1 MKKHRHSSSVKKESM
16 SKKKK
21 WVIGAVIAVV
31 LLGSLALVASSMVN
45 KVAPNSNIL
54 KSITKNLPGVENKL
68 KGEEEGR
75 INIVLLGMRGKGV
88 EGGGTLADTIMVL
101 SIKRIDDPN
110 GGDPTYKASMV
121 SVPRDLYVTMPGTTT
136 TTKINGVYHYGEE
149 KGDGQGMEAMKQI
162 LEDITGQ
169 PMHYAVEVNFAGFK
183 EIIDAL
189 GGVEINLEEPF
200 TEPVQFHEEKVCD
213 GDRGGVFTVP
223 SGNYETKID
232 HRGKVVAQYP
242 LCYNANEECGGVFTV
257 PAGVSILDGEKALC
271 YARARAT
278 SSDFD
283 RAKRQQEI
291 IGKVKE
297 KAISTGVL
305 TDFGK
310 VKGMYDAVSGNV
322 NTDMEL
328 WEMQRFFDLYKE
340 MGDVEVIHK
349 GLDNSEEGLLY
360 SHEGDERGY
369 ILMPRGDTYDRI
381 REMFANIF
389 NNNQEQQTET
399 TEQTTQKQ
407 QTETTQ

>member
-1 MKKHRHSSSVKKESM
+1 MKKSVRNSSKKGEKM
-16 SKKKK
+16 STKKK
-21 WVIGAVIAVV
+21 WIIGVVIAVV
-31 LLGSLALVASSMVN
+31 LVGSILLVGTAIVG
-45 KVAPNSNIL
+45 KVAPNSNVFGSIV
-54 KSITKNLPGVENKL
+54 KSLPGVENKL
-68 KGEEEGR
+68 KGEEDGR
-75 INIVLLGMRGKGV
+75 INIVFLGMRGKGV
-88 EGGGTLADTIMVL
+88 EGGGMLADTIMVA
-101 SIKRIDDPN
+101 SIQKQENPD
-110 GGDPTYKASMV
+110 GEPTYKASMV
-121 SVPRDLYVTMPGTTT
+121 SIPRDLYVTMPGTTT
-136 TTKINGVYHYGEE
+136 TTKINGVYHYGETAE
-149 KGDGQGMEAMKQI
+149 DGGGMKAMKQI

-189 GGVEINLEEPF
+189 GGIEVNLSEEF

-213 GDRGGVFTVP
+213 GDKGGAFTVP
-223 SGNYETKID
+223 SGNYDTKID

-242 LCYNANEECGGVFTV
+242 LCYNANEECGGIFTV

-297 KAISTGVL
+297 KATSTGVL

-328 WEMQRFFDLYKE
+328 WEMQRFFDLYKK
-340 MGDVEVIHK
+340 MGNVEVIHK

-389 NNNQEQQTET
+389 NSDQGQQVTTTEQVTQEQQGEA
-399 TEQTTQKQ
+399 TQ
-407 QTETTQ
+407 

>member
-1 MKKHRHSSSVKKESM
+1 MRKSVRNSSKKGEKM
-16 SKKKK
+16 STKKK
-21 WVIGAVIAVV
+21 WIIGVVITVV
-31 LLGSLALVASSMVN
+31 LIGSVLLVGTAIVG
-45 KVAPNSNIL
+45 KVAPNSNVFGSII
-54 KSITKNLPGVENKL
+54 KSLPGVENKL
-68 KGEEEGR
+68 KGEEDGR
-75 INIVLLGMRGKGV
+75 INIVFLGMRGKGV
-88 EGGGTLADTIMVL
+88 EGGGMLADTIMVA
-101 SIKRIDDPN
+101 SIQKQENPD
-110 GGDPTYKASMV
+110 GEPTYKASMV
-121 SVPRDLYVTMPGTTT
+121 SIPRDLYVTMPGTTT
-136 TTKINGVYHYGEE
+136 TTKINGVYHYGETAE
-149 KGDGQGMEAMKQI
+149 DGGGMKAMKQI

-189 GGVEINLEEPF
+189 GGIEVNLSEEF
-200 TEPVQFHEEKVCD
+200 IEPVQFHEQKVCD
-213 GDRGGVFTVP
+213 GDKGGVFTVP
-223 SGNYETKID
+223 SGNYDTKID

-242 LCYNANEECGGVFTV
+242 LCYNTNEECGGVFTV
-257 PAGVSILDGEKALC
+257 PAGVSILDGEEALC
-271 YARARAT
+271 YARARVT

-297 KAISTGVL
+297 KATSTGVL

-328 WEMQRFFDLYKE
+328 WEMQRFFDLYKK
-340 MGDVEVIHK
+340 MGDVEIIHK

-389 NNNQEQQTET
+389 NSDQGQQIIT
-399 TEQTTQKQ
+399 TEQATPEQQSEVTQ
-407 QTETTQ
+407 

>member
-1 MKKHRHSSSVKKESM
+1 MRRNAKISKNSYGNSNKTTM

-21 WVIGAVIAVV
+21 WTIIIIVIVIFLGVAVFAVYKAV
-31 LLGSLALVASSMVN
+31 DKL
-45 KVAPNSNIL
+45 APNSNVFGSL
-54 KSITKNLPGVENKL
+54 VKNLPLVENKL

-88 EGGGTLADTIMVL
+88 EGGGMLADTIMIA
-101 SIKRIDDPN
+101 SIKKQENPD
-110 GGDPTYKASMV
+110 GEPTYKASMV
-121 SVPRDLYVTMPGTTT
+121 SIPRDLYVTMPGTTT
-136 TTKINGVYHYGEE
+136 TTKINGVYHYGETAE
-149 KGDGQGMEAMKQI
+149 DGGGMKAMQQV

-183 EIIDAL
+183 QIIDAL
-189 GGVEINLEEPF
+189 GGVEVNLDEQF
-200 TEPVQFHEEKVCD
+200 IEPVQFHEEKVCD
-213 GDRGGVFTVP
+213 GKNGGVFTVK
-223 SGNYETKID
+223 SGNFESKID
-232 HRGKVVAQYP
+232 HRGKLVAQYP
-242 LCYNANEECGGVFTV
+242 LCYNKTEECGGVFIV

-297 KAISTGVL
+297 KALSTGVL
-305 TDFGK
+305 TDFNK
-310 VKGMYDAVSGNV
+310 VKGMFDAVSGNID
-322 NTDMEL
+322 TDMEL
-328 WEMQRFFDLYKE
+328 WEMQRFFDLYKK
-340 MGDVEVIHK
+340 MGDNVDIIHK

-369 ILMPRGDTYDRI
+369 ILMPRGDTYDQI

-389 NNNQEQQTET
+389 NSDQGQQATT
-399 TEQTTQKQ
+399 TEQVTQ
-407 QTETTQ
+407 E